1 MVSGYL
7 NANRV
12 SEAIELS
19 NSMPPRNTMSWT
31 TMVTGLAQNK
41 MARLAREYFDRMPN
55 KDVVAWNAMITYVD
69 EGLVAEASELFC
81 LMRERNIVTWNV
93 MIGGY
98 AKSGAKEEALKHLIF
113 MLQFCFKPNGTI
125 MTSVLS
131 SSEGMMELMQA
142 HLLVICHGNT
152 LVANVLIDMYAR
164 NGDVTS
170 VRHVFEHLGDN
181 KDAVSWAAMI
191 LAFSN
196 HGYGH
201 HALQVFVQMLRSGA
215 KPDGLVDEAAQVEV
229 VCRMPACKQDA
240 AVLGALLGAH
250 KLRGDVTMAN
260 CIGKRL
266 VELEPASSGAC

>member
-19 NSMPPRNTMSWT
+19 ISMPPRNTMSWT

-113 MLQFCFKPNGTI
+113 MLQFCFRPNGTI

-142 HLLVICHGNT
+142 HLLVICH
-152 LVANVLIDMYAR
+152 
-164 NGDVTS
+164 DVTS

-250 KLRGDVTMAN
+250 RLRGDVTMAN

-266 VELEPASSGAC
+266 VELEPASSRAC